1 MTGRRNRNEVDRFLS
16 LKPQGTKSL
25 LNLTLLSVVN
35 LLDQIPRLHTGQAR
49 AWLQRFLPSYV
60 REQVVLFVTQSD
72 DAVSKSYDTSSL
84 QRISKFWSLL
94 FSQHFH
100 NIILPAELE
109 EKIKNNI
116 VSYLGSG
123 LQNIAKDRTTGTLNI
138 NVAGCLASSAEDSL
152 RAHLKYSNLLTV
164 FSFKK
169 GATNDMLQIIGQC
182 CPLLQEINVT
192 GSQRVNDLG
201 VAALLG
207 IDHSDL
213 SGSQKA
219 NPLAGNLRFA
229 KLRSTGVRVMGIRFL
244 FQYAIALEGIRCSSH
259 DVLQAIAVELKATQ
273 NVLRKERLKKEME
286 WKITRICGTLTW
298 TTYHPA
304 ADSSGK
310 ALGLKYL
317 DFSNCFPII
326 SKFVPNLPGLIEV
339 RIGADAP
346 PNMRQSHQRLRSE
359 GQSSLQT
366 DIIQQEAL
374 KQLPKL
380 EHLKTLVLK
389 DFGQLDALVSLLKSP
404 VGARLVRLDLHF
416 MTLTPLGVNLAAL
429 SENCPNLEDLSICD
443 SLVSWEPSR
452 MNHSVES
459 HSAHVFG
466 NLVQCKLLRVTY
478 ADLFTWE
485 IIPRHSTQIRTLN
498 LESCSS
504 MEDNEFQVIGSGH
517 RLTFV
522 TLLRLIANCPLL
534 RWIGDLRDWTLL
546 DTGLVKKSLPDWEG
560 RKQDPREHAQ
570 DSMILFNTTQ
580 IVRASM

>member
-1 MTGRRNRNEVDRFLS
+1 MTGGEC
-16 LKPQGTKSL
+16 
-25 LNLTLLSVVN
+25 
-35 LLDQIPRLHTGQAR
+35 
-49 AWLQRFLPSYV
+49 
-60 REQVVLFVTQSD
+60 
-72 DAVSKSYDTSSL
+72 
-84 QRISKFWSLL
+84 
-94 FSQHFH
+94 QHFH

-273 NVLRKERLKKEME
+273 NVL
-286 WKITRICGTLTW
+286 
-298 TTYHPA
+298 H
-304 ADSSGK
+304 SSGK

-389 DFGQLDALVSLLKSP
+389 DFGQLDVNYAFCPLKRDWKCTLDDPLARFKGLSGEYLKTFSKSILYVREDCALVSLLKSP

-504 MEDNEFQVIGSGH
+504 MEDNVIDLILSDGKLQYIEASIKK
-517 RLTFV
+517 LTF
-522 TLLRLIANCPLL
+522 LI
-534 RWIGDLRDWTLL
+534 RDQARVL
-546 DTGLVKKSLPDWEG
+546 
-560 RKQDPREHAQ
+560 
-570 DSMILFNTTQ
+570 SMY
-580 IVRASM
+580 